1 MTFHP
6 ASPLVTAQAPARPLE
21 QEPLLAA
28 RIMIED
34 VMNLLL
40 DVDDIDRLS
49 THMAAMAQAQ
59 QRAAAA
65 AALDRGLAPAAAAG
79 AAAAVAAA
87 AAAGVA
93 PPVTPYG
100 PTSAAPPAA
109 PQLRQRRELLL
120 AGINGAFRLPN
131 TPAGAGSSSDAAAAV
146 DAAAGADGVA
156 LGDGV
161 LLRIMALSKGRTVV
175 ARALLASAPP
185 ASLKPPAAP
194 GAKAPGS
201 KAAAGKGAA
210 AAPEAPKPAEERDQK
225 EAADAAAA
233 DAANGKEGAEGAAAA
248 DDAAAASSASALG
261 PNGPSP
267 YVLLWAVLRNA
278 WQLFGPSLQGLDP
291 AAERPMLEATSRL
304 AAALRDALLRLP
316 TPRDVVDA
324 AVAFNAGA
332 AHHVEALG
340 RSNPGAGPMETTM
353 LPLAQT
359 RAVEVPAGGAAGGPG
374 GVAGTPSAWLG
385 EALAALVT
393 RASQLGLAAA
403 AGASEGAGAAGE
415 PAAAAVLVA
424 GGEGADVDAA
434 WVREYGQLHERVAR
448 HLGTLGGIHAM
459 ATSSNNAEALAVVR
473 ALCCRCGVRC
483 AGCRVRGQRTVG
495 CGARRMCAARG
506 VSGSLAVPSSFNQS
520 LPACSRCPPTP
531 RTGCS

>member
-1 MTFHP
+1 MYPPPGPMGHMGPSGGPPHP
-6 ASPLVTAQAPARPLE
+6 GMFGPNGVPMPPLGHPMHPGHGHGHGPMMPGAMGQGPYGPPGPMQRGPYGPMGPGFMHEGGGFPMRPMGSGPPGPLGNAPLNGPPQRPGMPFGPGGQPGPRPGVMLPPPQPGGGGAFSRAMPGMMIGGWMKPDDVEYVVRSLLYTVANGVPYVEDYYYQAFLHKHVPQPTRQQLSPGAFPMAAPFVPEALRELSDDAMAHIARLDPSARAKFVEGITGLGKIVLTNIRTPKVLMDLSATSNTGGKAKEADGGEAGAKAPARPLE

-40 DVDDIDRLS
+40 D
-49 THMAAMAQAQ
+49 
-59 QRAAAA
+59 
-65 AALDRGLAPAAAAG
+65 
-79 AAAAVAAA
+79 
-87 AAAGVA
+87 
-93 PPVTPYG
+93 
-100 PTSAAPPAA
+100 
-109 PQLRQRRELLL
+109 
-120 AGINGAFRLPN
+120 
-131 TPAGAGSSSDAAAAV
+131 
-146 DAAAGADGVA
+146 
-156 LGDGV
+156 
-161 LLRIMALSKGRTVV
+161 
-175 ARALLASAPP
+175 
-185 ASLKPPAAP
+185 
-194 GAKAPGS
+194 
-201 KAAAGKGAA
+201 
-210 AAPEAPKPAEERDQK
+210 APKPAEERDQK

-359 RAVEVPAGGAAGGPG
+359 RAVE
-374 GVAGTPSAWLG
+374 
-385 EALAALVT
+385 
-393 RASQLGLAAA
+393 
-403 AGASEGAGAAGE
+403 
-415 PAAAAVLVA
+415 
-424 GGEGADVDAA
+424 
-434 WVREYGQLHERVAR
+434 LHERVAR

-473 ALCCRCGVRC
+473 ALCCRLLVN
-483 AGCRVRGQRTVG
+483 AMLPHASMEQ
-495 CGARRMCAARG
+495 ARKLKEALQAF
-506 VSGSLAVPSSFNQS
+506 SG
-520 LPACSRCPPTP
+520 
-531 RTGCS
+531 